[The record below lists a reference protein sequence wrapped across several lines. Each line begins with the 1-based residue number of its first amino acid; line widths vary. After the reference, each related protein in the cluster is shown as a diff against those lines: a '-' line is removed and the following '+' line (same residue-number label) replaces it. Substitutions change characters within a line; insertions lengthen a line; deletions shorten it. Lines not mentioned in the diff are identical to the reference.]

1 METKTSNEIVGKT
14 AYKFV
19 PKGWGFERWIWND
32 SSYCGKLLFIAKDRK
47 CSWHYHKLKKE
58 TFYVQQGEL
67 HVFYG
72 WDDDPV
78 TSEHVLLKPGDV
90 FHVPTGLRHQMR
102 AETDTHLF
110 EFSTEHFD
118 EDSIRILKGD

>member
-1 METKTSNEIVGKT
+1 MDIMGKT
-14 AYKFV
+14 GYKFV
-19 PKGWGFERWIWND
+19 PKNWGYEKWIWND
-32 SSYCGKLLFIAKDRK
+32 SSYCGKLLFIAKDRQ

-67 HVFYG
+67 LVYYG
-72 WDDDPV
+72 WGDIRTDN
-78 TSEHVLLKPGDV
+78 HVLLKQGDV

-102 AETDTHLF
+102 GLTDAYFF

-118 EDSIRILKGD
+118 DDSIRLIKGD